1 MILLD
6 FDGVLINSR
15 DEVVVTTYRYL
26 TKSDATKISDLP
38 PFYAAKMRNLR
49 PLAGPAHQL
58 IPLAGWCLENR
69 DEELTEE
76 MLSDLC
82 EKSPLEPK
90 ERAARFFAARAEFFK
105 KHSKAWY
112 DIHSTYEP
120 FVPTIKKI
128 APHCTILTNKNKVA
142 TKTLLEHFEIP
153 IGEDRIYSGDN
164 GVTKSENLEK
174 ISKLYNQNSFLFFD
188 DHAGVLTEVMDDLP
202 EGITVVPHLALWGFS
217 SQEHT
222 ELAKERGYKLV
233 NQEEASQIVISY
245 IGRNLR

>member
-38 PFYAAKMRNLR
+38 PFYAEKMRKLR
-49 PLAGPAHQL
+49 PFAGPAHEL

-69 DEELTEE
+69 DEEFTEE
-76 MLSDLC
+76 TLHSLC
-82 EKSPLEPK
+82 EKSSIEPK

-105 KHSKAWY
+105 KHPQAWY
-112 DIHSTYEP
+112 DIHAIYEP

-128 APHCTILTNKNKVA
+128 SSHCTILTNKNKVA
-142 TKTLLEHFEIP
+142 TKTLLDHFDIP
-153 IGEDRIYSGDN
+153 IGEERIFSGDN

-174 ISKLYNQNSFLFFD
+174 IAALYSQNSFLFFD
-188 DHAGVLTEVMDDLP
+188 DHAGVLAEVMDDLP
-202 EGITVVPHLALWGFS
+202 EGITVVPYLALWGFS
-217 SQEHT
+217 SPEHT
-222 ELAKERGYKLV
+222 ELARERGYKLV
-233 NQEEASQIVISY
+233 DQEEASKIVISY
-245 IGRNLR
+245 TAQSLR